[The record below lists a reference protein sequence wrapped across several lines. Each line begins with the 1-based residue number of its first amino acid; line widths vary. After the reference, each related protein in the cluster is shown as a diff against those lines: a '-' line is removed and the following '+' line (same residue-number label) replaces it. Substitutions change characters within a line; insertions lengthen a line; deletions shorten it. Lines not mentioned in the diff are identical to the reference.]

1 MVSIRLAI
9 LVGIMAVKLV
19 SADVSVSVQNSAT
32 NSLSE
37 SSGILYSGEK
47 TYGTLRRTSHPVP
60 AETTHPPPTNT
71 KPPSTIHS
79 SNGCVCVYYAFA
91 VTYVPPGYKA
101 YCNSGYG
108 SPVLYRSTVYRC
120 SFRMRRTCWLSAPPL
135 SSSSSSAIMA
145 LAVSLSWPGL
155 FVNIGR
161 PWVLPLADGSP
172 APCLD
177 RPMGVT

>member
-1 MVSIRLAI
+1 
-9 LVGIMAVKLV
+9 MAVKLV

-79 SNGCVCVYYAFA
+79 SNGCVYDDLIQLLRMQLLQGQPHVA
-91 VTYVPPGYKA
+91 
-101 YCNSGYG
+101 
-108 SPVLYRSTVYRC
+108 ST
-120 SFRMRRTCWLSAPPL
+120 
-135 SSSSSSAIMA
+135 
-145 LAVSLSWPGL
+145 AVSET
-155 FVNIGR
+155 V
-161 PWVLPLADGSP
+161 
-172 APCLD
+172 
-177 RPMGVT
+177 

>member
-1 MVSIRLAI
+1 
-9 LVGIMAVKLV
+9 MAVKLV

-79 SNGCVCVYYAFA
+79 SNGCHLKSQITIWGAH
-91 VTYVPPGYKA
+91 TIR
-101 YCNSGYG
+101 
-108 SPVLYRSTVYRC
+108 LC
-120 SFRMRRTCWLSAPPL
+120 SNCSA
-135 SSSSSSAIMA
+135 
-145 LAVSLSWPGL
+145 L
-155 FVNIGR
+155 FCLNLGR
-161 PWVLPLADGSP
+161 PATAEVDAWGKRKSVSDVSP
-172 APCLD
+172 FAISNNRD
-177 RPMGVT
+177 S